1 MNLEILEA
9 LMYRC
14 GLGEEFAKQE
24 AVFLWPEV
32 VGRLGAFAEASLV
45 RDGVLHIT
53 AHNAAVAQ
61 ELNLLTTEL
70 LNQLNKRLHGERL
83 HGIRIAT
90 GDVPRRRQRVVP
102 PAELTTADGGD
113 RLFEDI
119 GSPELRTV
127 FVELCRRQR
136 RREAAAEANGGRR
149 CPQCGVTYVG
159 RDPVCP
165 GCRYD
170 AFEESSEAN

>member
-32 VGRLGAFAEASLV
+32 VGRLGAFAEASFV

-70 LNQLNKRLHGERL
+70 LNQLNKRLRGERL

-90 GDVPRRRQRVVP
+90 GDVPRRRQKVVP
-102 PAELTTADGGD
+102 TAESTVGDVADG
-113 RLFEDI
+113 LFGEI
-119 GSPELRTV
+119 ENPELRAA

-136 RREAAAEANGGRR
+136 RREAATEANGGRR
-149 CPQCGVTYVG
+149 CPRCGVTYVG
-159 RDPVCP
+159 REPFCP